1 MPNPLSSLSSLSPT
15 PMTECSVPVDDVAA
29 APLSAPKWWQRL
41 ASGWMW
47 LIAVAGV
54 ALAWSAAGPLG
65 SGGALLAALGAAA
78 AVSARTGSRR
88 GTAPD
93 SDATDAEA
101 RTGGRIGAEVMVSQ
115 VAPVWSRQLEVTRDV
130 ASEGLAQILNNF
142 SEMSG
147 ALQTLSSNLESFSL
161 AAAPGAVDGAVRSES
176 PALTAL
182 LAPSERAFKERDAAY
197 AELSRCGTALAELQ
211 QLSKRAR
218 ELARHTRL
226 VAMNASIEANRG
238 ASGQTGGR
246 HAVAAEVRELST
258 RLGDTASAMEKIV
271 LTLVESVGER
281 RRDGEVNDTTPGE
294 LRLELDLRAREAL
307 AALMG
312 AMGASLQ
319 GSEDVRQAS
328 AALRDQLDQAFV
340 HFQFG
345 DRVSQML
352 SIVGNDMTNFARW
365 VAHNPTA
372 TQSDAAEWLAALE
385 TSYTMEEQRS
395 HHHGNVH
402 VERSSGVEFF

>member
-1 MPNPLSSLSSLSPT
+1 MW
-15 PMTECSVPVDDVAA
+15 CIAA
-29 APLSAPKWWQRL
+29 
-41 ASGWMW
+41 GG
-47 LIAVAGV
+47 I
-54 ALAWSAAGPLG
+54 ALAWSGPGLLG
-65 SGGALLAALGAAA
+65 VGGALLAALGAAA
-78 AVSARTGSRR
+78 AASTRTTSQGGVSTSVDAGDSSAGSAV
-88 GTAPD
+88 G
-93 SDATDAEA
+93 DASGP
-101 RTGGRIGAEVMVSQ
+101 GGRHGAEVMVSQ
-115 VAPVWSRQLEVTRDV
+115 VVPIWSRQLEVTRD
-130 ASEGLAQILNNF
+130 AANDGLAQILANF
-142 SEMSG
+142 SEMSD
-147 ALQTLSSNLESFSL
+147 ALRTLSSNLDTFTL

-176 PALTAL
+176 SALAAL
-182 LAPSERAFKERDAAY
+182 LAPSERAFRERDAAY
-197 AELSRCGTALAELQ
+197 AELSRCGSALAELQ

-238 ASGQTGGR
+238 ASGQTGGT
-246 HAVAAEVRELST
+246 HAVATEVRELSA

-271 LTLVESVGER
+271 VTLVESIGER
-281 RRDGEVNDTTPGE
+281 RRDGEVTDTTSGE

-312 AMGASLQ
+312 AMGASVQ
-319 GSEDVRQAS
+319 GSGDVRQAS
-328 AALRDQLDQAFV
+328 AALRDQLDEAFV

-385 TSYTMEEQRS
+385 SSYTMDEQRS

>member
-1 MPNPLSSLSSLSPT
+1 
-15 PMTECSVPVDDVAA
+15 MTESSVPVDEIAA
-29 APLSAPKWWQRL
+29 APAPTWWQRL
-41 ASGWMW
+41 PSGWMW
-47 LIAVAGV
+47 LIAAAGV
-54 ALAWSAAGPLG
+54 VLAGSAAGVLG
-65 SGGALLAALGAAA
+65 SGGALLAAFGAAA
-78 AVSARTGSRR
+78 AMSGRSESRR
-88 GTAPD
+88 SNSADDHSAAASAG
-93 SDATDAEA
+93 
-101 RTGGRIGAEVMVSQ
+101 TGGRVGAEVMVTQ
-115 VAPVWSRQLEVTRDV
+115 VAPVWSRQLEVTRD
-130 ASEGLAQILNNF
+130 AATEGLAQILNNF

-147 ALQTLSSNLESFSL
+147 ALQSLSTNLESFTL
-161 AAAPGAVDGAVRSES
+161 AAAPGAVDSAVRSES

-197 AELSRCGTALAELQ
+197 AELTRCSNALAELQ

-238 ASGQTGGR
+238 ASGQTGGT
-246 HAVAAEVRELST
+246 HAVATEVRELST
-258 RLGDTASAMEKIV
+258 RLGETASAMEKIV
-271 LTLVESVGER
+271 VTLAESIGER
-281 RRDGEVNDTTPGE
+281 RRDGEVKDTTAEE

-307 AALMG
+307 AALLG
-312 AMGASLQ
+312 TMGASLQ
-319 GSEDVRQAS
+319 GSDEVRQAS
-328 AALRDQLDQAFV
+328 ATLRDQLDEAFV

-365 VAHNPTA
+365 VAQHPTA

-385 TSYTMEEQRS
+385 ASYTMEEQRS

>member
-1 MPNPLSSLSSLSPT
+1 MW
-15 PMTECSVPVDDVAA
+15 CIAA
-29 APLSAPKWWQRL
+29 
-41 ASGWMW
+41 G
-47 LIAVAGV
+47 GV
-54 ALAWSAAGPLG
+54 ALAWSGPGLLG
-65 SGGALLAALGAAA
+65 VGGALLAALGAAA
-78 AVSARTGSRR
+78 AASTRTTSQGGVSISVDAGDSSAGSAV
-88 GTAPD
+88 G
-93 SDATDAEA
+93 DASGP
-101 RTGGRIGAEVMVSQ
+101 GGRHGAEVMVSQ
-115 VAPVWSRQLEVTRDV
+115 VVPIWSRQLEVTRD
-130 ASEGLAQILNNF
+130 AANDGLAQILANF
-142 SEMSG
+142 SEMSD
-147 ALQTLSSNLESFSL
+147 ALRTLSSNLDTFTL

-176 PALTAL
+176 SALAAL
-182 LAPSERAFKERDAAY
+182 LAPSERAFRERDAAY
-197 AELSRCGTALAELQ
+197 AELSRCGSALAELQ

-238 ASGQTGGR
+238 ASGQTGGT
-246 HAVAAEVRELST
+246 HAVATEVRELSA

-271 LTLVESVGER
+271 VTLVESIGER
-281 RRDGEVNDTTPGE
+281 RRDGEVTDTTSGE

-312 AMGASLQ
+312 AMGASVQ
-319 GSEDVRQAS
+319 GSGDVRQAS
-328 AALRDQLDQAFV
+328 AALRDQLDEAFV

-385 TSYTMEEQRS
+385 SSYTMDEQRS

-402 VERSSGVEFF
+402 VQRSSGVEFF

>member
-1 MPNPLSSLSSLSPT
+1 MW
-15 PMTECSVPVDDVAA
+15 CVAA
-29 APLSAPKWWQRL
+29 
-41 ASGWMW
+41 G
-47 LIAVAGV
+47 GV
-54 ALAWSAAGPLG
+54 ALAWSGPGLLAV
-65 SGGALLAALGAAA
+65 GGALLAALGAAA
-78 AVSARTGSRR
+78 AASTRTRSQGGASISVGAGDSSAGSAE
-88 GTAPD
+88 G
-93 SDATDAEA
+93 DASGP
-101 RTGGRIGAEVMVSQ
+101 GGRHGAEVMVSQ
-115 VAPVWSRQLEVTRDV
+115 VTPVWSRQLEVTRDV
-130 ASEGLAQILNNF
+130 ASEGLTQILTNF

-161 AAAPGAVDGAVRSES
+161 AAAPGAIDGAVRSES
-176 PALTAL
+176 SALAAL

-197 AELSRCGTALAELQ
+197 AELSRCGSALAELQ

-238 ASGQTGGR
+238 ASGQTGGT
-246 HAVAAEVRELST
+246 HAVATEVRELST

-271 LTLVESVGER
+271 VTLVESIGER
-281 RRDGEVNDTTPGE
+281 RRDGEINDTAAGE

-312 AMGASLQ
+312 AMGASVQ
-319 GSEDVRQAS
+319 GSEEVRQAS
-328 AALRDQLDQAFV
+328 AALRDQLDEAFV

-385 TSYTMEEQRS
+385 SSYTMDEQRS

>member
-1 MPNPLSSLSSLSPT
+1 
-15 PMTECSVPVDDVAA
+15 MTECPAPADDVAA
-29 APLSAPKWWQRL
+29 EPPTAPTWRQRL
-41 ASGWMW
+41 APGGMW
-47 LIAVAGV
+47 LIAAAGI
-54 ALAWSAAGPLG
+54 AMAWSGAGLLG
-65 SGGALLAALGAAA
+65 VGGALLAALGAAA
-78 AVSARTGSRR
+78 ATSRRTAWSSSARIS
-88 GTAPD
+88 
-93 SDATDAEA
+93 SDAGDSSAGNA
-101 RTGGRIGAEVMVSQ
+101 AGTGGRHGAEVMVSQ

-130 ASEGLAQILNNF
+130 ASDGLAQILANF
-142 SEMSG
+142 SEMSD
-147 ALQTLSSNLESFSL
+147 ALRTLSSNLDTFSL

-176 PALTAL
+176 PALAAL

-238 ASGQTGGR
+238 ASGQTGGT
-246 HAVAAEVRELST
+246 HAVASEVRELST

-271 LTLVESVGER
+271 LTLVESIGER
-281 RRDGEVNDTTPGE
+281 RRDGAVNDTTPEE

-312 AMGASLQ
+312 AMGTSVQ
-319 GSEDVRQAS
+319 GSDDVRQAS
-328 AALRDQLDQAFV
+328 AALRDQLDEAFV

-385 TSYTMEEQRS
+385 SSYTMDEQRS

>member
-1 MPNPLSSLSSLSPT
+1 
-15 PMTECSVPVDDVAA
+15 MTQCPALPEDVA
-29 APLSAPKWWQRL
+29 SATSPARKWKYRL
-41 ASGWMW
+41 APGGMW
-47 LIAVAGV
+47 CIAAGGI
-54 ALAWSAAGPLG
+54 ALAWSGPGLLG
-65 SGGALLAALGAAA
+65 VGGALLAALGAAA
-78 AVSARTGSRR
+78 AASTRTTSQGGVSTSVDAGDSSAGSAV
-88 GTAPD
+88 G
-93 SDATDAEA
+93 DASGP
-101 RTGGRIGAEVMVSQ
+101 GGRHGAEVMVSQ
-115 VAPVWSRQLEVTRDV
+115 VVPIWSRQLEVTRD
-130 ASEGLAQILNNF
+130 AANDGLAQILANF
-142 SEMSG
+142 SEMSD
-147 ALQTLSSNLESFSL
+147 ALRTLSSNLDTFTL

-176 PALTAL
+176 SALAAL
-182 LAPSERAFKERDAAY
+182 LAPSERAFRERDAAY
-197 AELSRCGTALAELQ
+197 AELSRCGSALAELQ

-238 ASGQTGGR
+238 ASGQTGGT
-246 HAVAAEVRELST
+246 HAVATEVRELSA

-271 LTLVESVGER
+271 VTLVESIGER
-281 RRDGEVNDTTPGE
+281 RRDGEVTDTTSGE
-294 LRLELDLRAREAL
+294 LRLELALRAREAL

-312 AMGASLQ
+312 AMGASVQ
-319 GSEDVRQAS
+319 GSGDVRQAS
-328 AALRDQLDQAFV
+328 AALRDQLDEAFV

-385 TSYTMEEQRS
+385 SSYTMDEQRS